1 MYIILCKKKKML
13 LVQLK
18 KSKKHLH
25 KIFYRTKH
33 MIVKDLQCFLLQHCV
48 SGCWNVYEIT
58 IVPTKNWVLDD
69 RIKLYQ
75 IGSNHLVSKPKT
87 EKNSTMASDSGN
99 HAWWKTFFSSS

>member
-33 MIVKDLQCFLLQHCV
+33 MIVKDLQCFLSQHCV
-48 SGCWNVYEIT
+48 SGC
-58 IVPTKNWVLDD
+58 
-69 RIKLYQ
+69 
-75 IGSNHLVSKPKT
+75 
-87 EKNSTMASDSGN
+87 
-99 HAWWKTFFSSS
+99 

>member
-1 MYIILCKKKKML
+1 ML

-18 KSKKHLH
+18 KYKKHLH
-25 KIFYRTKH
+25 KIFYRTNTIWSWRIYNGFYRNTPH
-33 MIVKDLQCFLLQHCV
+33 
-48 SGCWNVYEIT
+48 EIT